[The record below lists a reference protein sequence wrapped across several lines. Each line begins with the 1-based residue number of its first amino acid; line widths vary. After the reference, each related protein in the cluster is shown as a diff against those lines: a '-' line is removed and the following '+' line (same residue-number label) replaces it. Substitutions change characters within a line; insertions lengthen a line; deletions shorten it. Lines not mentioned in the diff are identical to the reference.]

1 VAQKLTFSLPQH
13 FADRNRFLPPSA
25 NGIYERFNRGETTMN
40 RIKSRA
46 SYLSHNQV
54 NGIIAA
60 AIVLAI
66 ALGCTCN
73 KEFNLA
79 NEDKPAANSKSSD
92 NPFGKTTDDD
102 AEPDNEQ
109 VAALVRET
117 MSDFTDAIRTGDFST
132 LYEKASSDFQSTY
145 TEDQTAAVFKEF
157 VDKKSLVLPILAKT
171 DSMQP
176 IFDTPPSIRN
186 EKGLDILVAN
196 GKYDTKPV
204 PVRFEYEYVK
214 RGGEWK
220 MLKLIVKLTK

>member
-1 VAQKLTFSLPQH
+1 M
-13 FADRNRFLPPSA
+13 
-25 NGIYERFNRGETTMN
+25 Y
-40 RIKSRA
+40 RIKRSA
-46 SYLSHNQV
+46 SYLTGNQI

-66 ALGCTCN
+66 ALGCTCGKDLGLSN
-73 KEFNLA
+73 A
-79 NEDKPAANSKSSD
+79 DKPAANSKSGD
-92 NPFGKTTDDD
+92 NPFGKTTDSD
-102 AEPDNEQ
+102 AVPDNDQ
-109 VAALVRET
+109 VSALVRET

-145 TEDQTAAVFKEF
+145 TEDQTAAVFREF
-157 VDKKSLVLPILAKT
+157 VDKKSLVVPILAKT

-176 IFDTPPSIRN
+176 IFETPPSIRT